1 MIGEILKKYREL
13 KGLNKK
19 EAGDLV
25 GISDSFWSR
34 IENEKREISPKLL
47 EKIINKFE
55 MSEIDSE
62 KIKELQALKEVP
74 EIIKNKLEEKG
85 IDINNLD
92 KMDEYCEKIL
102 LPCRGEASA
111 GFGRI
116 NCNEPTEYIEVSK
129 HNFSKKSFVVKVLG
143 DSMEPE
149 IKDGSIIIVDPN
161 QCDWD
166 YINNKIAVVRYKDE
180 IYVKRL
186 RLRNNG
192 RVILL
197 ESINPAYETITILSE
212 DIEYFKCYGKVVGVE
227 YKKYF

>member
-34 IENEKREISPKLL
+34 IESEKREISPKLL

-55 MSEIDSE
+55 ISENDSE

-116 NCNEPTEYIEVSK
+116 NCGEPTEYIEVSK
-129 HNFSKKSFVVKVLG
+129 YNFSKKSFVVKVLG

>member
-19 EAGDLV
+19 EAGELV

-34 IENEKREISPKLL
+34 IESGKREISAKLL
-47 EKIINKFE
+47 EKIIDKFD
-55 MSEIDSE
+55 ITQADSD
-62 KIKELQALKEVP
+62 KIKEIQALNEVP

-92 KMDEYCEKIL
+92 RLNEYCEKIL

-116 NCNEPTEYIEVSK
+116 NCDEPAEYIEVYK
-129 HNFSKKSFVVKVLG
+129 HDFSKKAFVVKVLG

-166 YINNKIAVVRYKDE
+166 YINNKIGVVRYKDE
-180 IYVKRL
+180 VYVKRI

-227 YKKYF
+227 YRKYF

>member
-55 MSEIDSE
+55 IPEIDSE

>member
-1 MIGEILKKYREL
+1 MIGDILKKYREL

-19 EAGDLV
+19 EAGELV

-34 IENEKREISPKLL
+34 IENGKREISEKLL
-47 EKIINKFE
+47 EKIIDKFE
-55 MSEIDSE
+55 ISIADSE
-62 KIKELQALKEVP
+62 KIKEIQALNEVP
-74 EIIKNKLEEKG
+74 EIIRMKLSEKG
-85 IDINNLD
+85 IDIKNLD
-92 KMDEYCEKIL
+92 KITGYNEKVL

-116 NCNEPTEYIEVSK
+116 NCDEPEEYIEVYK
-129 HNFSKKSFVVKVLG
+129 HSFSKKAFVVKVLG

-161 QCDWD
+161 QCEWD

-180 IYVKRL
+180 AYVKRV

-227 YKKYF
+227 YRKYF

>member
-13 KGLNKK
+13 KGLNKT
-19 EAGDLV
+19 EAGKLV

-34 IENEKREISPKLL
+34 IESNKREISNKLL
-47 EKIINKFE
+47 EKIIEKFE
-55 MSEIDSE
+55 FTKADSE
-62 KIKELQALKEVP
+62 KIREIQALKEVP
-74 EIIKNKLEEKG
+74 QIIKDKLEQMG
-85 IDINNLD
+85 INIDNLD
-92 KMDEYCEKIL
+92 NLNEYCEKVL

-116 NCNEPTEYIEVSK
+116 NCDEPTEYIEVYK
-129 HNFSKKSFVVKVLG
+129 HDFSKKAFVVKVSG

-161 QCDWD
+161 QCEWD
-166 YINNKIAVVRYKDE
+166 YINNKIAVVGYKDE
-180 IYVKRL
+180 IYVKRI

-197 ESINPAYETITILSE
+197 ESINPVYETITILSE

-227 YKKYF
+227 YRKYF

>member
-1 MIGEILKKYREL
+1 MIGEILKKYRKI

-19 EAGDLV
+19 EAGELV

-34 IENEKREISPKLL
+34 IESGKREISEKLL
-47 EKIINKFE
+47 EKIIEKFE
-55 MSEIDSE
+55 LSQTDSE
-62 KIKELQALKEVP
+62 KIKEIQALNEVP
-74 EIIKNKLEEKG
+74 EIIKNKLNQKG
-85 IDINNLD
+85 IDINNLE
-92 KMDEYCEKIL
+92 KLDEYCEKVL

-116 NCNEPTEYIEVSK
+116 NCDEPLEYIEVYK
-129 HNFSKKSFVVKVLG
+129 HDFSRKSFVVKVAG

-149 IKDGSIIIVDPN
+149 IKDGSVIIVDPN
-161 QCDWD
+161 QCEWEH
-166 YINNKIAVVRYKDE
+166 INNKIGVVSYKDE
-180 IYVKRL
+180 VYVKRI

-227 YKKYF
+227 YRKYF